1 MLSKRSVCWFK
12 LVSRNCNVVTEH
24 DGVRYHASLSKS
36 RPPAKRISTVFER
49 WRHHGPLALEGLM
62 SGPWYPHDDQRT
74 NKFDMMVKLEHRY
87 E

>member
-1 MLSKRSVCWFK
+1 MMAFVIM
-12 LVSRNCNVVTEH
+12 H
-24 DGVRYHASLSKS
+24 PSKS

-74 NKFDMMVKLEHRY
+74 NKFNMMVKLEHRY